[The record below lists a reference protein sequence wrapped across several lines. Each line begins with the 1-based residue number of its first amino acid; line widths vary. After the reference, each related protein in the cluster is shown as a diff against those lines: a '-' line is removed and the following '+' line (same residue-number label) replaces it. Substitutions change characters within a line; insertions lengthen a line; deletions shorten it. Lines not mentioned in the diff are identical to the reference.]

1 MKNFSHDR
9 CVRLSMIPGM
19 SQFFVDSCCRYV
31 EILLFYLRI
40 TQVLFPYG
48 SHSPMYDPLRSDICF
63 SVGIRTGISFVVIFI
78 PLPPY
83 ASQIHLP

>member
-40 TQVLFPYG
+40 THVLF
-48 SHSPMYDPLRSDICF
+48 HSPMYDPLRSDICF